1 MSLFD
6 KLKNKRSSLQEKT
19 DDTTGRGKK
28 PIKVNLKNLVDK
40 AKKNPLNKNLG
51 VKITDTNTI
60 KQSEV
65 SKKAKDFTKN
75 INKKRTKKVFPGDKS
90 GAYQATKTDIETRK
104 GFSKNKPGGLKAD
117 ETNKFVKRSVR
128 KARVD
133 KLGGDIYDQP
143 KFSQKQ
149 FDKSIGGAKKP
160 ADVAAPGSFGKGDT
174 KGQMNVKAM
183 DKKAFKVTKPKDV
196 KLPKSFSDFQKN
208 LQDYKDRDK
217 ATMRT
222 GKSSSKV
229 KVSGG
234 KNLSRQDVGMAP
246 PDKPKTKVVK
256 QSEVSKQAKD
266 FTKAIDKAR
275 TKTPVTSNKTFSKF
289 AKEAETA
296 KNKFRKQVDTIVKN
310 PKLTGSEKAKQS
322 RPVMKKVTGAA
333 EVEKGYKLAS
343 KGKGTP
349 GVTPIVKSSNLDLV
363 KGTKPTATVGG
374 KSKGT
379 TPVKVNIS
387 KLDTS
392 VGTRTPRTI
401 TKQTKAL
408 MSKQQTFAK
417 SAVGKGLKKNLPTVY
432 KAAIKNPI
440 ARTAVKKG
448 GLPAVVGLGLLSSP
462 TVRKGIKYAL
472 AGGTI
477 GAFAG
482 NKDKKAVLGPKTS
495 GKPVKFNLSPA
506 AKSNSNKSKYTAGV
520 YGRPKAYS

>member
-1 MSLFD
+1 MSLFER
-6 KLKNKRSSLQEKT
+6 LNNKRYDLQEK
-19 DDTTGRGKK
+19 K
-28 PIKVNLKNLVDK
+28 
-40 AKKNPLNKNLG
+40 
-51 VKITDTNTI
+51 
-60 KQSEV
+60 E
-65 SKKAKDFTKN
+65 
-75 INKKRTKKVFPGDKS
+75 FPGDKS
-90 GAYQATKTDIETRK
+90 GAYKAAKIDIEVK
-104 GFSKNKPGGLKAD
+104 KGLKDAGASGD
-117 ETNKFVKRSVR
+117 FSPTMSTAARKKAQAVRDARIKRLATPDPFDDDYVK
-128 KARVD
+128 KTGKVD
-133 KLGGDIYDQP
+133 KRTKVG
-143 KFSQKQ
+143 KK
-149 FDKSIGGAKKP
+149 IGSAFETPKKP
-160 ADVAAPGSFGKGDT
+160 TTTAAPGSFGKGDT